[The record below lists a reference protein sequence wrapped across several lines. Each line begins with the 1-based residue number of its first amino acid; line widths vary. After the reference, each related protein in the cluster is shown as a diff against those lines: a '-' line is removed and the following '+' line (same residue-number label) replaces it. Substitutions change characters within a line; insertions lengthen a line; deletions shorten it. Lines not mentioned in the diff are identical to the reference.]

1 MPDRD
6 NAELWKRTIGCRRMQ
21 VYGIPQELC
30 GAPNP
35 HYLPGAGKGSSGLV
49 TRFPPPITTALGGLA
64 EVERRIRMGRDG
76 AGQRHAGG
84 TLRRR
89 GGRRAP
95 WLSTCGSFGGISP
108 HIDQYAFQRLH
119 LFEDTAGAE
128 R

>member
-1 MPDRD
+1 MPT
-6 NAELWKRTIGCRRMQ
+6 NARVRAFLENFAKRQ
-21 VYGIPQELC
+21 IPITYQEL
-30 GAPNP
+30 AKALQVLSP
-35 HYLPGAGKGSSGLV
+35 HSI
-49 TRFPPPITTALGGLA
+49 PPPITTALGGLA
-64 EVERRIRMGRDG
+64 DVERRTRTGRDG

-89 GGRRAP
+89 GGCRAP